1 MRGVAWHMQQRYLA
15 AIRYTEAFTPPFRQV
30 NRLQA
35 MAMASFP
42 VIALCNEHTKHS
54 QLYGSLGTI
63 AMFMNNALHPTLL
76 GNQRRGAERL
86 HFNTPKTSVDKG
98 LETKYRT
105 EHRKNVVC

>member
-1 MRGVAWHMQQRYLA
+1 MQQRYLA
-15 AIRYTEAFTPPFRQV
+15 AIRYTEAFTPPFREV

-42 VIALCNEHTKHS
+42 VIASCNEHTKHS

-63 AMFMNNALHPTLL
+63 AICMNNALHPTLL
-76 GNQRRGAERL
+76 GNQRREVERL
-86 HFNTPKTSVDKG
+86 HSNTPKTSTDKEF
-98 LETKYRT
+98 ETKSRT

>member
-1 MRGVAWHMQQRYLA
+1 MQQRYLA
-15 AIRYTEAFTPPFRQV
+15 AIRYTEAFTPPFRRV

-42 VIALCNEHTKHS
+42 VIASRNEHTNHS

-63 AMFMNNALHPTLL
+63 AICMNNALHPTLL
-76 GNQRRGAERL
+76 GNQRREVERS
-86 HFNTPKTSVDKG
+86 HSNTPKTSTDKG
-98 LETKYRT
+98 FETKSRT

>member
-1 MRGVAWHMQQRYLA
+1 MQQRYLA
-15 AIRYTEAFTPPFRQV
+15 AIRYTEAFTPPFREV

-42 VIALCNEHTKHS
+42 VIALCDEDTKHS

-63 AMFMNNALHPTLL
+63 AMCMNNALHPTLL
-76 GNQRRGAERL
+76 ENQRRGLERS
-86 HFNTPKTSVDKG
+86 HPNTPKTSTDKG
-98 LETKYRT
+98 FETKSRT